1 MSSMHYSHESH
12 EPHEPDTFSGDEA
25 VKGQLPEEKVL
36 VVDDQNHVMGAVSR
50 TEMRQRELCH
60 RATYVFVFNSLGQL
74 YVQERTL
81 TKDIYPGYFE
91 PATGGVVAEGESYDV
106 AAVRELEE
114 ELGIRGV
121 ELSPH
126 FHFFFQDKGCRVWG
140 RVYTCYYDGE
150 VSLQKEEV
158 ADVVM
163 EYPAD
168 ILSNR
173 YHRNYT
179 PDSLM
184 ALKRLMQSLERKQ

>member
-1 MSSMHYSHESH
+1 MPHS
-12 EPHEPDTFSGDEA
+12 HEPDTLPGDER
-25 VKGQLPEEKVL
+25 VTEQSPEEKVL
-36 VVDDQNHVMGAVSR
+36 IVDDQNQVLGAVSR
-50 TEMRQRELCH
+50 TEMRQKELCH

-91 PATGGVVAEGESYDV
+91 PATGGVVAEGESFDV

-114 ELGIRGV
+114 ELGIRNV
-121 ELSPH
+121 DLSPH
-126 FHFFFQDKGCRVWG
+126 FHFYFQDGGCRVWG
-140 RVYTCYYDGE
+140 RVYTCRYDGE
-150 VSLQKEEV
+150 LILQKEEV

-163 EYPAD
+163 ESPSD

-184 ALKRLMQSLERKQ
+184 ALERLMQSPGA